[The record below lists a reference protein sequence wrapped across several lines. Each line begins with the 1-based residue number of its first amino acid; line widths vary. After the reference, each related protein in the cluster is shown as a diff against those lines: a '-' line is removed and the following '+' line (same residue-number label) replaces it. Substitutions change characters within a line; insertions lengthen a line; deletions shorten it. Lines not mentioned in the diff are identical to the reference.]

1 MRIANVFGLLLLK
14 LFGIK
19 RKDNYPSIDVIDNSS
34 FHDPM
39 YPTANMSLTQS
50 HSGHVF
56 TCVAQSLE
64 TTGQLVLTLMAKTAG
79 NGKKVFQIGPVTVR
93 KGKPVRIR
101 KKVPLEGDVIYAS
114 ITAFEVSSRK
124 PEAQSAPR

>member
-19 RKDNYPSIDVIDNSS
+19 RKDNYPSIDVIDNSP

-79 NGKKVFQIGPVTVR
+79 NGKRYFKSDQSPYV
-93 KGKPVRIR
+93 KGNLYA
-101 KKVPLEGDVIYAS
+101 LEKRSLLKG
-114 ITAFEVSSRK
+114 T
-124 PEAQSAPR
+124 